1 MSKKDE
7 DDADGIGGASN
18 DQRGG
23 HRQDEK
29 ENMNPSSSHGTRL
42 FLFLMA
48 IPVQLLFVF
57 VFSHLLPPFL
67 NYASHI
73 ITPF

>member
-18 DQRGG
+18 DKRGS

-29 ENMNPSSSHGTRL
+29 ENMNPGSTH
-42 FLFLMA
+42 
-48 IPVQLLFVF
+48 
-57 VFSHLLPPFL
+57 
-67 NYASHI
+67 
-73 ITPF
+73 